1 MRITLRHTV
10 TTGLIALAALTT
22 PAFAQ
27 KGGAHATGPDCGL
40 TATADW
46 GGDPASGLTATAVT
60 TCEDDG
66 RIWATLSLT
75 NATSARVYEG
85 RFPSDEIMVLA
96 WAEPGQLAA
105 SLDEWLTAFTQLDNT
120 IHLPSDTAEFP
131 FYPAEGLTQADI
143 DALRTEGRDM
153 ACYIQ
158 GMESAMCLLRDGD
171 GVREIGVWLFP
182 G

>member
-1 MRITLRHTV
+1 MTSTRHT
-10 TTGLIALAALTT
+10 LFASLAALAVLAS
-22 PAFAQ
+22 PAMAQ
-27 KGGAHATGPDCGL
+27 KGEAPAASADCDL
-40 TATADW
+40 TATAHW
-46 GGDPASGLTATAVT
+46 GGDPDSGLTARAVT
-60 TCEDDG
+60 TCEAGG
-66 RIWATLSLT
+66 RIRATLTLVDEAGT
-75 NATSARVYEG
+75 IQHEG
-85 RFPSDEIMVLA
+85 HYPTDEVMVLA

-143 DALRTEGRDM
+143 DALRTRGLDM

-158 GMESAMCLLRDGD
+158 GMESANCLLRDGD